1 VLVVQGE
8 RDQFGMP
15 SPAPGRTVVAVTG
28 DHRLV
33 SDLAAVSTA
42 VRDWLTE
49 LLATSGYGA
58 RP

>member
-1 VLVVQGE
+1 
-8 RDQFGMP
+8 MP